1 MKKRFTDEQIIRILR
16 EAESRDEP
24 VKDLCKRHNISEQT
38 FYRWRNKFGGMD
50 VADARRLKE
59 LESEN
64 DRLKRLIAEQMLVID
79 GLKEFSPKKMSTP
92 TGQREALEVLT
103 RRGLSQRKACCY
115 LGLSRR
121 VATYTLK
128 QPEKDRSLGERLIAA
143 AQEVPRFGY
152 RRMSAWLAL
161 GESRVRRMW
170 RALQLNIPRRRPR
183 RRRCGND
190 IRLPGAT
197 QPNSVWSY
205 DFVHDQLVDGRALKM
220 LCVIDEYTREC
231 LAIEVDASLRS
242 QDVILTL
249 SRLMRLY
256 GKPAFVRSDNG
267 AEFTAAKVMR
277 WLRDAEIGPAF
288 IAPGSPWQNGF
299 VESFN
304 GKLRDELLNR
314 EWFRSRAEAKVLIE
328 RWRQFYNERR
338 PHSAH
343 RYQPPATVRR
353 AWLDSDNIDTRLTA

>member
-1 MKKRFTDEQIIRILR
+1 M
-16 EAESRDEP
+16 A
-24 VKDLCKRHNISEQT
+24 
-38 FYRWRNKFGGMD
+38 
-50 VADARRLKE
+50 
-59 LESEN
+59 
-64 DRLKRLIAEQMLVID
+64 
-79 GLKEFSPKKMSTP
+79 
-92 TGQREALEVLT
+92 T
-103 RRGLSQRKACCY
+103 R
-115 LGLSRR
+115 
-121 VATYTLK
+121 TLK
-128 QPEKDRSLGERLIAA
+128 QPEKDRSLGEQLMAA

-152 RRMSAWLAL
+152 RRMSAWLAP

-170 RALQLNIPRRRPR
+170 RALQLNIPRRRSR

-197 QPNSVWSY
+197 HPNSVWSY

-231 LAIEVDASLRS
+231 LAIEVGASLRS

-267 AEFTAAKVMR
+267 AECTAAKVMR
-277 WLRDAEIGPAF
+277 WLRDAAIGPAF
-288 IAPGSPWQNGF
+288 IAPGSPWQNEF

-353 AWLDSDNIDTRLTA
+353 AWLDSDNIDARLTA